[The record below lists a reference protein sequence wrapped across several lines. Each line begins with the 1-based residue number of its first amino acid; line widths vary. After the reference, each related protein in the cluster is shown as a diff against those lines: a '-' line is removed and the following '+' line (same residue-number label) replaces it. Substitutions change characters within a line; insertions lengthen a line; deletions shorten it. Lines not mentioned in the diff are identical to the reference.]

1 LLRMPSKQHKL
12 ENLIKR
18 LVLISGKGQL
28 DLGMSCSAIRTTSA
42 AGSSHTPLIVWNET
56 LLIHISTSVQSSQIK
71 FSPWP
76 NNQIG

>member
-1 LLRMPSKQHKL
+1 QEQIMES
-12 ENLIKR
+12 E
-18 LVLISGKGQL
+18 KGSAY
-28 DLGMSCSAIRTTSA
+28 LGNNAAIRTTSA

>member
-1 LLRMPSKQHKL
+1 MKLAQALALRRFFLGLSQ
-12 ENLIKR
+12 
-18 LVLISGKGQL
+18 VLFLL
-28 DLGMSCSAIRTTSA
+28 DLGIRYSANRTTSA

-56 LLIHISTSVQSSQIK
+56 LLIHISTGVQSSQIK